1 MEIWN
6 TQRWTDATAAED
18 EVFRRVAGEVGL

>member
-6 TQRWTDATAAED
+6 SQRWAAATAEED